1 MPDSGSGPDV
11 PAWAAPEAG
20 QAPPTTGAPE
30 VDGGVIDEPPARVG
44 APRLPVPLRPMTTS
58 DLLDGGFAIL
68 KNRPAA
74 VFGAC
79 ALVIVP
85 LRVAEAFLQRNA
97 LSNSTLNVLFNDT
110 STSSSPRSST
120 ASGGDVLAVYAGLIL
135 GTLAVYFAGAV
146 IARMV
151 SAWYAGG
158 ELSAGE
164 TLKAVFQASPVIVAV
179 WFVLLI
185 PNAAGYAAGCIG
197 WFFVNPLF
205 IVAVP
210 VVMIEG
216 LGPIKAISRSVQL
229 VGRRYLWVVLYGLV
243 ITIMAYFA
251 RNALTLVPQF
261 LGVTLPSPWNWIA
274 LSAGQTIVELII
286 TPAVAGVAVLLYLDL
301 RIRTEGLD
309 IELKAADAFASVP

>member
-1 MPDSGSGPDV
+1 MPDSGSGPDQS
-11 PAWAAPEAG
+11 AWVRPEAAPTPA
-20 QAPPTTGAPE
+20 GAPRA
-30 VDGGVIDEPPARVG
+30 DGGVSDEPPVATRAR
-44 APRLPVPLRPMTTS
+44 RLPVPLRPMTTS

-85 LRVAEAFLQRNA
+85 LRVVEAVLQRNA
-97 LSNSTLNVLFNDT
+97 LSNSSLNIFFSDT
-110 STSSSPRSST
+110 SATSSSRSAV
-120 ASGGDVLAVYAGLIL
+120 ASGGDVLAVYAGLLI
-135 GTLAVYFAGAV
+135 GTLAVYFAGAI

-158 ELSAGE
+158 DLSASE
-164 TLKAVFQASPVIVAV
+164 TLKRVFKASPIIVAV
-179 WFVLLI
+179 WFLLLI
-185 PNAAGYAAGCIG
+185 PNAIGYAGACVG

-216 LGPIKAISRSVQL
+216 VGPIKAISRSVQL
-229 VGRRYLWVVLYGLV
+229 VGRRYLWVVLYGLAL
-243 ITIMAYFA
+243 TTMAYFA

-274 LSAGQTIVELII
+274 LSVGQTIVELII

-309 IELKAADAFASVP
+309 IELKAADAFAGAT